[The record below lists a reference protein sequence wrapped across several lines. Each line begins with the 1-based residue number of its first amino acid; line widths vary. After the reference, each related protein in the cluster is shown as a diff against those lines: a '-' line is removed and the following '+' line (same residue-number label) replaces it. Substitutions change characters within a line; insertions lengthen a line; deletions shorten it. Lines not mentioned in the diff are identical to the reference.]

1 MEVST
6 EATLVEVRTLFPFA
20 PRVYLS
26 SHAPN
31 SFTGGDDDEPLPF
44 DTQWLA
50 SGDADEPDPVSE
62 AEEDLAALTL
72 GQLKRVRPETV
83 NYAKRAK
90 RIDVKKLKDTMWKEL
105 EEVALPVKRVSLL
118 SSLPLFLNLC

>member
-1 MEVST
+1 MQVGGEDD
-6 EATLVEVRTLFPFA
+6 FP
-20 PRVYLS
+20 P
-26 SHAPN
+26 
-31 SFTGGDDDEPLPF
+31 PF

-50 SGDADEPDPVSE
+50 SADGDEPDPVSE

-105 EEVALPVKRVSLL
+105 EEVALPVKKVQSHSPPTIPHQLINLLDAIVPIFTRLSTIVS
-118 SSLPLFLNLC
+118 S